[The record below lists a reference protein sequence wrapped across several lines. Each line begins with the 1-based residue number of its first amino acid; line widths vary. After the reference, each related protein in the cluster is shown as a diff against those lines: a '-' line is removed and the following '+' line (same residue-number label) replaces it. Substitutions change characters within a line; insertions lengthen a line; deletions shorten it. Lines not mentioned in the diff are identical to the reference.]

1 MNLRPATPRDAPV
14 MGELHILAM
23 RTLTFLPQLH
33 TVEEAQDWMAGEILP
48 THTTWVAEVEGVVT
62 GYIAIK
68 DDWIQQLYV
77 HPDHQGQG
85 IGPAL
90 LEHVMAMGPPR
101 QLWTFQQNDK
111 ARGLYES
118 RGFRA
123 AEFTEGEGNEEK
135 TPDVRYVW
143 QG

>member
-1 MNLRPATPRDAPV
+1 MRLRPALAIDAAA

-33 TVEEAQDWMAGEILP
+33 GVEEAQVWMADEILP
-48 THTTWVAEVEGVVT
+48 NHAAWVAEVDGAVA

-77 HPDHQGQG
+77 HPDRHGQG
-85 IGPAL
+85 IGSAL
-90 LEHVMAMGPPR
+90 LDHVMAMGPPR
-101 QLWTFQQNDK
+101 QLWTFQQSDR
-111 ARGLYES
+111 ARGFYES

-123 AEFTEGEGNEEK
+123 VEFTEGEANEEK
-135 TPDVRYVW
+135 TPDVRYLW
-143 QG
+143 EG